1 MIEPLRIS
9 IVVQCDIEHAF
20 AVFTEKTAMWWPQA
34 HSVSREPGLTV
45 TFEPKVGGRI
55 FEQTPGDA
63 QFDWGQILV
72 WDPPKRLG
80 YLWHLRA
87 DRSQATEVQIRFVP
101 LADGT
106 TRLDIEHSGWDRLG
120 ADGQPKRNANERGWS
135 GLLPHYVA
143 ACTPTSD

>member
-20 AVFTEKTAMWWPQA
+20 SVFTEKTSMWWPPA

-55 FEQTPGDA
+55 FEQTPAHA
-63 QFDWGQILV
+63 QFDWGEILV

-80 YLWHLRA
+80 YRWHLRA
-87 DRSQATEVQIRFVP
+87 DRSQATEVQIRFVA
-101 LADGT
+101 LSDGA

-120 ADGQPKRNANERGWS
+120 DDGQPKRNANERGWG

-143 ACTPTSD
+143 ACTPHRA